1 MFPVYSVCGCV
12 CTWNVYG
19 ACTCVVCVMGI
30 TITIYIYIK
39 SMYFFMIYV
48 CFIWYACMCV
58 EYLLSICGFHL
69 FVDCVFACV

>member
-1 MFPVYSVCGCV
+1 MECVWCPYLCGVCDG
-12 CTWNVYG
+12 NNYNY
-19 ACTCVVCVMGI
+19 
-30 TITIYIYIK
+30 IYIYIK